1 MRSPTVVHHT
11 IRLGDRTT
19 CVTLEDAFWLGLKE
33 IARGRRITL
42 SDLVGEIAA
51 RRIAIFH
58 RRFGCMF
65 WSSIAAKFL
74 TLRMSPRVFR
84 GDWCSHPR
92 RANLIQGLFAQDI
105 GIAFPRLTAPT

>member
-33 IARGRRITL
+33 IARGRLITL

-51 RRIAIFH
+51 RRGHSNLSSAIRLYVLEFY
-58 RRFGCMF
+58 R
-65 WSSIAAKFL
+65 SQIPDAADV
-74 TLRMSPRVFR
+74 PEGVP
-84 GDWCSHPR
+84 G
-92 RANLIQGLFAQDI
+92 
-105 GIAFPRLTAPT
+105 